1 MKENYS
7 QALKLLLVS
16 EGGYTNDPHDPGGA
30 TNYGIIQTEYN
41 AWRESKGLGTQSV
54 RLIEGLEVEAIYR
67 HQYADPLHF
76 DDLPAGLD
84 YAVFDYGVNSGIRHA
99 AQVLQRQV
107 GTVPDGVIG
116 LLTLAATK
124 KLYLQNPVD
133 MISAYCVARL
143 AFLKGLN
150 TWRYFGRGWGSRVT
164 RVKLDA
170 INMLKGVNNA

>member
-16 EGGYTNDPHDPGGA
+16 EGRYTNDPHDPGGA
-30 TNYGIIQTEYN
+30 TNYGIIQTEYD
-41 AWRESKGLGTQSV
+41 AWREAQGLSKRFV
-54 RLIEGLEVEAIYR
+54 RSITMAEVEAIYR

-107 GTVPDGVIG
+107 GTIPDGVIG
-116 LLTLAATK
+116 LLTLAAVK
-124 KLYLQNPVD
+124 KVYIINPAD
-133 MISAYCVARL
+133 MISAYCASRL
-143 AFLKGLN
+143 AFLMGLN

-164 RVKLDA
+164 SVKLNA
-170 INMLKGVNNA
+170 LKMIKGAKV